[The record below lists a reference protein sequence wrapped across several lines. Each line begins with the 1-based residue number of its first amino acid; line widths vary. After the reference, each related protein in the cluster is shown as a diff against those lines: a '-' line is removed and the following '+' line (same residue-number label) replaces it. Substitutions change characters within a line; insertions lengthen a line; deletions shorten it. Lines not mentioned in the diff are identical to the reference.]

1 MKKGKRTVRP
11 FPYVLVT
18 RVALNFLAKY
28 SHENSRR
35 ADLDSLVPIRSHRIV
50 KRVLSWNADNKR
62 DLRYT
67 QHILARDDALNSKT
81 IGQRKDSSSL
91 GPG

>member
-35 ADLDSLVPIRSHRIV
+35 ADLDWLVPDTKPSHCKMSVVVER
-50 KRVLSWNADNKR
+50 R
-62 DLRYT
+62 
-67 QHILARDDALNSKT
+67 
-81 IGQRKDSSSL
+81 
-91 GPG
+91 